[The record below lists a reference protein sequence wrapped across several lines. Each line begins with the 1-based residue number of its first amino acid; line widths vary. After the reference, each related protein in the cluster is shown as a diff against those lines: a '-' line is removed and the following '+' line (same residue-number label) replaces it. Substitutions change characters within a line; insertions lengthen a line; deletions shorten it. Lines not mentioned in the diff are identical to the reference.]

1 MSDTEIMHGPFDVM
15 EMILD
20 RFSDRVES
28 IEIEREVA
36 GRVCRQRVRLRGPS
50 ETTRE
55 ED

>member
-1 MSDTEIMHGPFDVM
+1 MSDTEITRGPPDVL
-15 EMILD
+15 EAILD

-36 GRVCRQRVRLRGPS
+36 GRVCRQRVRLRRPS
-50 ETTRE
+50 ETTRA